1 MSITTANAVVMLG
14 IIPLFPIPQQIQG
27 FASDE
32 VYDVPS
38 IKSAEALMGVDGKKS
53 SGFVYVL
60 IPQTITLQADSLSN
74 AFFDTWWTQN
84 QSAVDDYV
92 ASGLIRLPAIGMKFN
107 FVNGSLTGYKPMP
120 AGKKILQPRTY
131 EITWESI
138 APAPA

>member
-60 IPQTITLQADSLSN
+60 IPQTITLQADVGNATADMSN
-74 AFFDTWWTQN
+74 SASAFGLALTAPVAQN
-84 QSAVDDYV
+84 
-92 ASGLIRLPAIGMKFN
+92 ASYANLESTVTATSGSGGAGARLFHGRPSTRA
-107 FVNGSLTGYKPMP
+107 
-120 AGKKILQPRTY
+120 
-131 EITWESI
+131 
-138 APAPA
+138 